1 MVTKTYHD
9 HTNTHP
15 LPLGQAIRALPAQYL
30 KVITR
35 PSVQSFSAEK
45 GRASWGST
53 WLQLIA
59 LGILSALFSVLA
71 QLIAPP
77 HVGNVA
83 GVSQATVQAV
93 TTTLLALFLIVGT
106 PLAFLV
112 AGAVL
117 YWLARLFKGDGS
129 YLQQVYTLTLFGVP
143 LVLLGFLLQ
152 LLPATSNWLPYLPH
166 LYSLALLVPSL
177 MAVHHLS
184 WGKALAIV
192 LIPLGI
198 VLVLTLAGT
207 IVLMTHVSH

>member
-1 MVTKTYHD
+1 MATKTYQD
-9 HTNTHP
+9 YTNTHP

-35 PSVQSFSAEK
+35 PSVQSFSSEK

-59 LGILSALFSVLA
+59 LGILSALLSVLA
-71 QLIAPP
+71 QLLAPP
-77 HVGNVA
+77 HVGNVP

-93 TTTLLALFLIVGT
+93 TTTLLALFILVGT

-112 AGAVL
+112 AGAVF
-117 YWLARLFKGDGS
+117 YWLARLFKGDGP
-129 YLQQVYTLTLFGVP
+129 YLQQVYTMVLFGVP
-143 LVLLGFLLQ
+143 LVLLSSVLQ
-152 LLPATSNWLPYLPH
+152 LIPATSSWLPYLPH
-166 LYSLALLVPSL
+166 LYNLVLLVLSL

-184 WGKALAIV
+184 WGKALAIL

-198 VLVLTLAGT
+198 VLVLALAGS
-207 IVLMTHVSH
+207 ILLMTHVSQ